1 MSRQK
6 LKHPK
11 KSDSP
16 FPVPHSPFP
25 IPFLSQ
31 FCYTTDL
38 GLLYRYGKRFSRF
51 HAPRYSIFTYL

>member
-1 MSRQK
+1 MGRQK

-11 KSDSP
+11 KSD
-16 FPVPHSPFP
+16 SPFP

-38 GLLYRYGKRFSRF
+38 RLLYTQGNIR
-51 HAPRYSIFTYL
+51 ALV

>member
-1 MSRQK
+1 MGRQK
-6 LKHPK
+6 LKHQK

-16 FPVPHSPFP
+16 FPVPRSSFP

-38 GLLYRYGKRFSRF
+38 GLLYGQ
-51 HAPRYSIFTYL
+51 